1 MYIEQELF
9 EDDAPRDNSKNTES
23 YKNIEGNF
31 FRIYDLIEPVYSTNK
46 QIFEFTEGVFS
57 KYRKS
62 LKMYDQQNLMLNHDE
77 LFELTYKIV
86 EYTVKEILKVKYN
99 SIDDLME
106 VNLNTLTLFLTPSN
120 ITDEEMIWSEKFM
133 SKRKGEYEVEF
144 KLPEDAERN
153 YYINFKRILDEN
165 NSNPDFNES
174 ILNFLDRTRDPD

>member
-23 YKNIEGNF
+23 YKNIESKF

-46 QIFEFTEGVFS
+46 QIFEFAEGVFS

-62 LKMYDQQNLMLNHDE
+62 LEMYDQQNLMLNHFE

-86 EYTVKEILKVKYN
+86 ENTVKEILRVKYN
-99 SIDDLME
+99 SIDDLMV

-120 ITDEEMIWSEKFM
+120 ITEEEIIWSEKFM
-133 SKRKGEYEVEF
+133 SKHKGEYEVEF
-144 KLPEDAERN
+144 KLPKDAERN

-174 ILNFLDRTRDPD
+174 ILNFLDRTRDLE